1 MCGFAGFLDLSR
13 RANAET
19 LGTTVRGMADTL
31 RHRGPDDSG
40 EWVDPS
46 AGLALGFRRLSILD
60 LSQEGH
66 QPMLSRKGRYV
77 LTFNGEIYNFQ
88 AVRQELEKTTSPPVF
103 RGHSDTEIMLAA
115 IEHWGL
121 ERALES
127 FVGMFGIALWDRQ
140 ERTLYLGRDRMG
152 EKPVYYGWAGS
163 VFLFGSELK
172 ALSAHPCF
180 RSEVDR
186 EALGYYIRTGYVPT
200 PRCIYRGIRKLPPA
214 TFLKLSEPRPGVF
227 PNPVPYWSLD
237 EAAVTGAGAPLPGG
251 EGGAVEALEQ
261 QLNETIRR
269 EMVADVP
276 VGAFLSGGIDSTLVV
291 ALMQKV
297 SPRPVKSFTIGFR
310 ETNYDEANY
319 AQAVAQHL
327 GTDHTELYVTP
338 TEARAVIPRLPLIY
352 DEPFADSSAIPVFLV
367 SQLARRSVTVSLSG
381 DGGDELFGGYPW
393 YARTRRLWQRCC
405 WLPGPFRRAAAALLE
420 RSPSHSFNRPR
431 ALGELLARAN
441 SPHHLHFW
449 LRSMWHGYPH
459 LVLPSGD
466 KSLPEPPSLPGS
478 LDLIT
483 SLLRLDMATYLPDDI
498 LTKVDRASMAV
509 SLESRA
515 PLLDHHLVELS
526 FRVPLSLKLHQ
537 GTGKWILRRLL
548 SRHVPEEMLDR
559 PKRGF
564 SVPIGIWLR
573 EPLRDW
579 AEDLLAQKRLQEE
592 GFLDPEPIRNRWQE
606 HLAGQRNWG
615 DALWHVLMFQ
625 AWLKK

>member
-13 RANAET
+13 RAHADS
-19 LGTTVRGMADTL
+19 LRATVRGMADTL
-31 RHRGPDDSG
+31 QHRGPNDSG
-40 EWVDPS
+40 DWVDPS

-66 QPMLSRKGRYV
+66 QPMLSAKGRFV

-88 AVRQELEKTTSPPVF
+88 EVRQELGKCASPPVF
-103 RGHSDTEIMLAA
+103 RGHSDTEVMLAA

-121 ERALES
+121 AQALQR
-127 FVGMFGIALWDRQ
+127 FVGMFGFALWDRQ
-140 ERTLYLGRDRMG
+140 DRTLYLGRDRMG
-152 EKPVYYGWAGS
+152 EKPVFYGWAES

-172 ALSAHPCF
+172 ALSAHPSF
-180 RSEVDR
+180 RNDVDR
-186 EALGYYIRTGYVPT
+186 EALGFFIRTGYVPT
-200 PRCIYRGIRKLPPA
+200 PMCIFRGIRKLPPA
-214 TFLKLSEPRPGVF
+214 TFLKLCEPRPGDYST
-227 PNPVPYWSLD
+227 PVPYWSLD
-237 EAAVTGAGAPLPGG
+237 EAAVAGTTTPLTGG
-251 EGGAVEALEQ
+251 EEEAVAALEQ
-261 QLNETIRR
+261 QLNDTIRR

-276 VGAFLSGGIDSTLVV
+276 VGAFLSGGIDSSLVV
-291 ALMQKV
+291 AFMQKV
-297 SPRPVKSFTIGFR
+297 SPRPVKSFTIGFQ
-310 ETNYDEANY
+310 EADFDEAGF
-319 AQAVAQHL
+319 ARAVARFL

-338 TEARAVIPRLPLIY
+338 AEARAVIPRLPLIY

-367 SQLARRSVTVSLSG
+367 SQLASRSVTVSLSG

-420 RSPSHSFNRPR
+420 RSRSHSFNRLR
-431 ALGELLARAN
+431 TLGEMLAQAD
-441 SPHHLHFW
+441 SPHHLHFC
-449 LRSMWHGYPH
+449 LRSMWHGYPK
-459 LVLPSGD
+459 LVLDSGE
-466 KSLPEPPSLPGS
+466 KNLPEPPSLPGS